1 MKKLIAAILSLC
13 IVGGSLPAVY
23 SSAPECAVTA
33 FAADYEEITDGY
45 LKYRVYSDHAEIS
58 KCAEDVEG
66 EVIIQEK
73 VKGVPVTLIGD
84 EAFRECESITSIDIP
99 DSVTSIGDSA
109 FSECT
114 SLKAITIPDNVKTI
128 KGWTFSLCSNLES
141 ITIPDSVTSI
151 GDSAFFRCEKLK
163 SITIPDSVTS
173 IGDSAF
179 YECTS
184 LKTITIPDNVKTIK
198 GWTFYG
204 CSNLESIT
212 IPDSVTSIGK
222 CAFFRCEKL
231 KSITIPNSV
240 TSIGDSAFFHCQS
253 LQSITIPD
261 TLTRICYETFSGCSS
276 LESITIPDSVTDIV
290 NFAFAYCKNIKSI
303 EVPDSVTSI
312 GNWSFSGCSSL
323 ESITILNPDCEIF
336 DSKEVICNGYNENWD
351 SYFNGTI
358 RGYEGST
365 AQAYAEKYGYKF
377 ESIEICTAIP
387 IQIVPGNANGDGGV
401 DMSDVV
407 MVMQAYLN
415 PAKYGVNGTSED
427 RITAEGEKA
436 GDVDGKAGLTAND
449 ALIIQRYSLKL
460 IDNF

>member
-1 MKKLIAAILSLC
+1 MKKFIAAVMAFC

-23 SSAPECAVTA
+23 SGAPECAVTA
-33 FAADYEEITDGY
+33 FAETDVNGEEYEEVTEGFLTYD
-45 LKYRVYSDHAEIS
+45 VYDDHAEVVSCDKNVTGEIVIS
-58 KCAEDVEG
+58 DK
-66 EVIIQEK
+66 IN
-73 VKGVPVTLIGD
+73 GVP
-84 EAFRECESITSIDIP
+84 
-99 DSVTSIGDSA
+99 VTSIGDSA
-109 FSECT
+109 FSECI
-114 SLKAITIPDNVKTI
+114 SLKTITIPDNVKTI
-128 KGWTFSLCSNLES
+128 KGWTFSMCSNLES

-151 GDSAFFRCEKLK
+151 GDSAFFHCQSLQ

-222 CAFFRCEKL
+222 CAFFICEKL

-240 TSIGDSAFFHCQS
+240 TSIGDSAFYNCQS

-276 LESITIPDSVTDIV
+276 LESITIPDSVTDII
-290 NFAFAYCKNIKSI
+290 NFAFAYCENVKSI

-312 GNWSFSGCSSL
+312 GNWSFNCCSSL

-336 DSKEVICNGYNENWD
+336 DSKEVICNGYNENRD
-351 SYFNGTI
+351 PYFNGTI

-377 ESIEICTAIP
+377 EPIEEICTAIP
-387 IQIVPGNANGDGGV
+387 IQIVPGDANGDGGI

-415 PAKYGVNGTSED
+415 PKKYGVNGTSP
-427 RITAEGEKA
+427 A
-436 GDVDGKAGLTAND
+436 
-449 ALIIQRYSLKL
+449 
-460 IDNF
+460 

>member
-1 MKKLIAAILSLC
+1 MKKFIAAVMAFC

-23 SSAPECAVTA
+23 SGAPECAVTA
-33 FAADYEEITDGY
+33 FAETDVNGEEYEEVTEGFLTYD
-45 LKYRVYSDHAEIS
+45 VYDDHAEVVSCDKNVTGEIVIS
-58 KCAEDVEG
+58 DK
-66 EVIIQEK
+66 IN
-73 VKGVPVTLIGD
+73 GVP
-84 EAFRECESITSIDIP
+84 
-99 DSVTSIGDSA
+99 VTSIGDSA
-109 FSECT
+109 FSECI
-114 SLKAITIPDNVKTI
+114 SLKTITIPDNVKTI
-128 KGWTFSLCSNLES
+128 KGWTFSMCSNLES

-151 GDSAFFRCEKLK
+151 GDSAFFHCQSLQ

-222 CAFFRCEKL
+222 CAFFICEKL

-240 TSIGDSAFFHCQS
+240 TSIGDSAFYNCQS

-276 LESITIPDSVTDIV
+276 LESITIPDSVTDII
-290 NFAFAYCKNIKSI
+290 NFAFAYCENVKSI

-312 GNWSFSGCSSL
+312 GNWSFNCCSSL

-336 DSKEVICNGYNENWD
+336 DSKEVICNGYNENRD
-351 SYFNGTI
+351 PYFNGTI

-377 ESIEICTAIP
+377 EPIEEICTAIP
-387 IQIVPGNANGDGGV
+387 IQIVPGDANGDGGI

-415 PAKYGVNGTSED
+415 PKKYGVNGTSPD

-449 ALIIQRYSLKL
+449 ALVIQRFSLKL
-460 IDNF
+460 IDSFDEPAANS